1 MILIPTSIIHGILVF
16 GTDCFSFPTYCAVG
30 SVMLYIKLMITVQP
44 TMYGG
49 GLQPSGVVL
58 GSSLVAVIDD
68 IIDNIYAFQQ
78 KRQNKFI
85 HSSVSA

>member
-1 MILIPTSIIHGILVF
+1 
-16 GTDCFSFPTYCAVG
+16 
-30 SVMLYIKLMITVQP
+30 MLYIKLMITVQP

-58 GSSLVAVIDD
+58 GSSLVAVIE

-78 KRQNKFI
+78 KR
-85 HSSVSA
+85 